1 LRGPGAL
8 SPFFGY
14 RLILS
19 HQQSGNPQDKLKMTY
34 IPISPKERDEMLQA
48 VGVKSLDDLFEAIP
62 ARVRFPKLNLPP
74 ALTEMEAASLLDEL
88 ASANENVRSDLVS
101 FLGAGMYNHYIP
113 AVVDHILRRGEF
125 YTAYTPYQPE
135 ISQGTLQA
143 IFEYQSLMA
152 ALTGMELS
160 NASHYD
166 GATAAAEAVNMAFAN
181 FRGKRRK
188 VVLAASI
195 HPQYREVIRTYT
207 QGIDLTVTGDDS
219 AADLQASPEAL
230 IPQID
235 SNTAL
240 VLVQYPD
247 FFGRVFDYTRLI
259 EAAHAQGAWVCVIA
273 NPTAL
278 ALLKTPGAMGAD
290 IVVGEGQPLGIP
302 LWYGGP
308 SLGFFTT
315 KKQYVHKMAGRLV
328 GETVDTRGQK
338 GYVLTLTA
346 REQHIK
352 REKATSNICSNQG
365 LMALAS
371 AVYLSVVGKSGLKQV
386 ANLCYQK
393 AHYAASELSKLPGV
407 GLCFSQPFFHEFAL
421 CLPKPAEEI
430 NAHLLE
436 HGILGGYDLGQEYP
450 SLKNHLLVAVTEMNT
465 KEEID
470 MLVEVL
476 KEALDE

>member
-1 LRGPGAL
+1 
-8 SPFFGY
+8 
-14 RLILS
+14 
-19 HQQSGNPQDKLKMTY
+19 MTY
-34 IPISPKERDEMLQA
+34 IPHSPNERDEMLKTI
-48 VGVKSLDDLFEAIP
+48 GVNSLDELFDAVP
-62 ARVRFPKLNLPP
+62 KKYRFPKLDLPR
-74 ALTEMEAASLLDEL
+74 ALSEMEAAGLLDEL
-88 ASANENVRSDLVS
+88 AGSNESTHQLVS

-143 IFEYQSLMA
+143 IFEYQSLMT

-166 GATAAAEAVNMAFAN
+166 GATATAEAVNMAFAN

-188 VVLAASI
+188 IVLSPAVN
-195 HPQYREVIRTYT
+195 PQYRETIRTYT
-207 QGIDLTVTGDDS
+207 QGMELSVAGDD
-219 AADLQASPEAL
+219 ANADLQAGPAAL
-230 IPQID
+230 LPLVDQ
-235 SNTAL
+235 NTAL
-240 VLVQYPD
+240 LIVQYPD
-247 FFGRVFDYTRLI
+247 YFGRVFDYTAVI
-259 EAAHAQGAWVCVIA
+259 AEAHAQGAMVCVVA

-278 ALLKTPGAMGAD
+278 AMYKTPGEMGAD
-290 IVVGEGQPLGIP
+290 IVVGEGQPLGLP
-302 LWYGGP
+302 LWFGGP

-315 KKQYVHKMAGRLV
+315 LKKYVHKMAGRLV
-328 GETVDTRGQK
+328 GETVDSRGEK
-338 GYVLTLTA
+338 AYVLTLTA

-365 LMALAS
+365 LLALGS
-371 AVYLSVVGKSGLKQV
+371 AVYLSVVGKTGLKQV

-393 AHYAASELSKLPGV
+393 AHYAAAEISKIPGM
-407 GLCFSQPFFHEFAL
+407 GLCFAQPFFHEFAV
-421 CLPKPAEEI
+421 CVGQPIEEV

-436 HGILGGYDLGQEYP
+436 HGILGGYDLGKDYP
-450 SLKNHLLVAVTEMNT
+450 ALKGYMLVAVTEMNT

-476 KEALDE
+476 KEAVHA